1 MVLNFHCT
9 LESKLKTMLIS
20 ESYPREFDLV
30 GLSGLGN
37 WHSKKTFVCKTNLKG
52 QWLRFRVQDWK
63 AEIDNL
69 LPYLSVILL
78 IFKMGYC
85 DILNAL

>member
-9 LESKLKTMLIS
+9 LESKIKTMLIS

-37 WHSKKTFVCKTNLKG
+37 GHSKKPLYVK
-52 QWLRFRVQDWK
+52 
-63 AEIDNL
+63 
-69 LPYLSVILL
+69 L
-78 IFKMGYC
+78 I
-85 DILNAL
+85 